1 MSLTTKE
8 IITAI
13 SKMSIKE
20 IMSLIS
26 KIEKKFNVSASLPI
40 KNSESSKNIV
50 KEEKTEFNVKLNAI
64 GPNKVSVIKAIR
76 ATTGLGLK
84 ESKDLVES
92 APVLVK
98 EKINKEESEN
108 LKKILIDAGAQ
119 VDII

>member
-1 MSLTTKE
+1 MSLTTEE

-13 SKMSIKE
+13 SKMSITDV
-20 IMSLIS
+20 MSLIT
-26 KIEKKFNVSASLPI
+26 KIEKKFGVSAIAPI
-40 KNSESSKNIV
+40 QNSQTTETNI
-50 KEEKTEFNVKLNAI
+50 KEEKTEFNVKLISI

-92 APVLVK
+92 APILVK
-98 EKINKEESEN
+98 EHVTKEESEN

-119 VDII
+119 AEIL